1 MKQAFYIFELFI
13 VSIFL
18 NSCQSEVV
26 ETKYFYDSGNLKELH
41 LSESGKLNKTVYY
54 YDNEESSI
62 KKEKFLKAD
71 YDSLIYYYENGKI
84 FKLGT
89 EDKGNQ
95 RFGIWNYYTKEG
107 YLSNSREYFI
117 INNSWGTGSWLNQ
130 TIYFNSKGDTM
141 FYGNNKFNIYDQKDF
156 SEESEGEKT
165 SIFVRFHKNVA
176 DTISIAESFSGIAED
191 GAPFWASKNS
201 ESFIVLAKEK
211 YNFNKDFSNEAQVKL
226 DTFYCLEK
234 DKNNKGILPEA
245 NQRHTVIF
253 GRWFDTPGE
262 KILRG
267 YMIERYKRKST
278 KNDSITGETRRTYF
292 EKKIYVKDTLK

>member
-1 MKQAFYIFELFI
+1 MKQAFYIFI
-13 VSIFL
+13 ISIFL
-18 NSCQSEVV
+18 ISCKSEVV
-26 ETKYFYDSGNLKELH
+26 ETKHFYDSGNLKELH
-41 LSESGKLNKTVYY
+41 ISASGKQNKIVYY
-54 YDNEESSI
+54 YDNAKSNI
-62 KKEKFLKAD
+62 KMEKFLKPD
-71 YDSLIYYYENGKI
+71 YDSLIYYYENGNI
-84 FKLGT
+84 FKKGT
-89 EDKGNQ
+89 EDKDNQ

-117 INNSWGTGSWLNQ
+117 VNNSWRTGSWLNQ
-130 TIYFNSKGDTM
+130 SIYFNSKGDTI

-156 SEESEGEKT
+156 RKESEGEKS

-191 GAPFWASKNS
+191 GAPFWKSKNS
-201 ESFIVLAKEK
+201 ESFIVLAKEN

-234 DKNNKGILPEA
+234 DKNNRGILLEA
-245 NQRHTVIF
+245 DQKHTVIF

-267 YMIERYKRKST
+267 YMVERYKRKST
-278 KNDSITGETRRTYF
+278 ETDSITGEARRTYF
-292 EKKIYVKDTLK
+292 EKRIFVKDTLK